1 MVTFRLADSLPAEV
15 VEQLRNTR
23 FPRGD
28 VDRRMRAE
36 AYLDAGHGAC
46 YLRDPSI
53 AELVEATLLRF
64 DGERYR
70 LLAWSVMPNHVHALV
85 EILPGYT
92 LTQVLHTWKSYT
104 AHAANRALGRSGAF
118 WQVEYW
124 DRYIRDQEH
133 LRNTAQ
139 YIHGNRSGF
148 SSAARARSKSVSKS
162 SEMPALLTEEGRPD
176 ACPPRKT
183 GRLRSQEK
191 RCRLHAHTRG
201 KAGGPPA
208 LPGMGSP

>member
-53 AELVEATLLRF
+53 AKLVEGALLRF

-92 LTQVLHTWKSYT
+92 LTQMLHTWKSYT

-124 DRYIRDQEH
+124 DRYIRDEEH

-139 YIHGNRSGF
+139 YIHGNRSRF

-162 SEMPALLTEEGRPD
+162 SEMPALLTEKGRRD
-176 ACPPRKT
+176 ACAPR
-183 GRLRSQEK
+183 Q
-191 RCRLHAHTRG
+191 
-201 KAGGPPA
+201 
-208 LPGMGSP
+208 